1 MKKIFYTS
9 FVLFLGF
16 FLLFAVSCTEVLPST
31 PTQNSD
37 VRYCLFPTKNMW
49 TFLKLDTM
57 TGQIWQ
63 VQFSTTGD
71 DYRFE
76 TILSSVNITD
86 VLKIEKK
93 LGRFTLY
100 PTENM
105 YNFVMLDQINGYTYQ
120 VQWNGDKENRF
131 VVPIS
136 D

>member
-1 MKKIFYTS
+1 MKKHI
-9 FVLFLGF
+9 LFFFG
-16 FLLFAVSCTEVLPST
+16 FLLLVGVVFTKVLSSK
-31 PTQNSD
+31 PTQNPD
-37 VRYCLFPTKNMW
+37 ARYLLFPTKNMW

-63 VQFSTTGD
+63 VHFSTTGD

-76 TILSSVNITD
+76 TTLSSVDIAD
-86 VLKIEKK
+86 SLKQEKK
-93 LGRFTLY
+93 IGRFTLY

-105 YNFVMLDQINGYTYQ
+105 YNFVMLDQINGHTYQ
-120 VQWNGDKENRF
+120 VQWSGENENRF